1 MPEHV
6 ACLRPGHLVS
16 LVPPEEQPP
25 TPPQVRSALHLRLG
39 INDISE
45 PQPGQILPTMG
56 HVERLVAFLR
66 DWSDDRDLLL
76 HCVAGISR
84 SMAAALIAMAL
95 ASRGREI
102 EAATCIRASAP
113 HARPNA
119 RLVTLADQLLSSGGR
134 LLAGLDAMGPAELC
148 VTGPLVRLPRYV

>member
-45 PQPGQILPTMG
+45 PQPGQILPPMG

-95 ASRGREI
+95 ASPGREI
-102 EAATCIRASAP
+102 EAATPGEEREPTSTYKPFAD
-113 HARPNA
+113 
-119 RLVTLADQLLSSGGR
+119 LADVLKR
-134 LLAGLDAMGPAELC
+134 KK
-148 VTGPLVRLPRYV
+148 